1 MFYNLGMDFRK
12 TVKEGYNAIADRYLA
27 ARRRDSEDVRLL
39 DEFMER
45 LPVNAQVL
53 DAGCGAGIP
62 ISQMLSDRFQ
72 VTGVDFS
79 EAQIELAKKH
89 VPNANFVCQ
98 DMTKLDFPDETFDGI
113 CSYYAII
120 HIPREEHQPLLG
132 NFHRMLKPGGF
143 ALLCLGAE
151 HLIDDIDENYL
162 GTRMYWS
169 HYDTET
175 YLKILNECGFS
186 ILWSKRVADET
197 CEGAGHLFV
206 LVQK

>member
-1 MFYNLGMDFRK
+1 MDFKR

-27 ARRRDSEDVRLL
+27 ERRRDSQDVRLL
-39 DEFMER
+39 NDLIGR
-45 LPVNAQVL
+45 LPANARVL

-62 ISQMLSDRFQ
+62 ISHMLSERFQ

-89 VPNANFVCQ
+89 VPNGTFICQ
-98 DMTKLDFPDETFDGI
+98 DMTKLDFADETFDGI

-120 HIPREEHQPLLG
+120 HIPRAEHQPLLVK
-132 NFHRMLKPGGF
+132 FHRMLKPGGF

-151 HLIDDIDENYL
+151 HLVDDVDENYL

-169 HYDTET
+169 HYDTQT
-175 YLKILNECGFS
+175 YLKILDECGFS
-186 ILWSKRVADET
+186 IIWSKRVADET
-197 CEGAGHLFV
+197 CEGAGHSFV
-206 LVQK
+206 LAQK